1 MMTWVVLRD
10 SSFCARL
17 VRKTLTKIGFCKHTP
32 TSWFYI
38 LTLSLLLWSFTPRII
53 LLRFLQRCEQ
63 WDVNN
68 ENLHET
74 FYADLA
80 DDDTITQQMFEQIHV
95 ESPRDVLCRSS
106 RRWYHHSTNVWTD
119 PCVGP
124 WHTTVHQWLRCP
136 VRGNHCN
143 SVYKLINSWKKWRL
157 RDYCIQYV

>member
-1 MMTWVVLRD
+1 LVTYRKQGTSKKKTHEITLLMMTWVVLRD

-17 VRKTLTKIGFCKHTP
+17 VRKTITKIGFCKHTP

-38 LTLSLLLWSFTPRII
+38 LTLSLLLWFFSPRII

-80 DDDTITQQMFEQIHV
+80 DDDTITQQMFEQIHALD
-95 ESPRDVLCRSS
+95 PDTPLFINDYDVLSE
-106 RRWYHHSTNVWTD
+106 
-119 PCVGP
+119 
-124 WHTTVHQWLRCP
+124 
-136 VRGNHCN
+136 
-143 SVYKLINSWKKWRL
+143 
-157 RDYCIQYV
+157 